1 MSERPFSHLPFR
13 GRPKLEWPGGK
24 RLAVWVAVNVEVYP
38 PDKGPPIEPAIAGLP
53 YDPLNDGWRD
63 YGARVGIWRVLD
75 VLDRHGLRSSS
86 PIQAEAA
93 EHHPEIVAAGNE
105 RDWTWL
111 AHGLRGGTL
120 HTGLEEDDER
130 EQLAAMVA
138 TLERTTGR
146 RPQGWLGPALTETP
160 NTPRLMAELGMTY
173 TCDWCNDDQ
182 PYRLDVDGV
191 ISVHYSVEI
200 NDIALLV
207 TRGWTAEQY
216 ADAIIDQFDALY
228 EQAET
233 TGLVMCIP
241 LHPFLVGQPLRLR
254 HLDRALAHMVARE
267 DVWLAT
273 SDEIADAFLSGER
286 A

>member
-1 MSERPFSHLPFR
+1 MTGRPFSHLPFA

-38 PDKGPPIEPAIAGLP
+38 PDRGPAIEPAIAGLP
-53 YDPLNDGWRD
+53 HDPLNDGWRD
-63 YGARVGIWRVLD
+63 YGARVGIWRVFD
-75 VLDRHGLRSSS
+75 VLDRHGLRSST

-93 EHHPEIVAAGNE
+93 ERHPEICAAGNE

-120 HTGLEEDDER
+120 HTGLDEDDER
-130 EQLAAMVA
+130 EQLRRMVE

-146 RPQGWLGPALTETP
+146 RPRGWLGPALTETP
-160 NTPRLMAELGMTY
+160 STPRLMAELGMTY

-182 PYRLDVDGV
+182 PYALDVEGV
-191 ISVHYSVEI
+191 ISVPYSVEI

-216 ADAIIDQFDALY
+216 ADAIVDQFDALY
-228 EQAET
+228 EQAEA

-254 HLDRALAHMVARE
+254 HLDRALAHVVARE

-273 SDEIADAFLSGER
+273 SDEIADAWLR
-286 A
+286 AR